1 MPARVVALLRGGGK
15 GHRAPA
21 LGDSE
26 GKMSAKTLLSA
37 LGVGVVVGLILGIGL
52 VGLIGANREQA
63 APSTPPPPTA
73 NGATLEAVFIHH
85 ATPEN
90 TSANS
95 TYLDGPPTE
104 GNPNAVLV
112 VTHNWNPGGSPGKY
126 NDHPIGVWYDRDR
139 SKWAIFNQDRAAMPV
154 GADFNVAVLKEPT
167 QAR

>member
-1 MPARVVALLRGGGK
+1 
-15 GHRAPA
+15 
-21 LGDSE
+21 
-26 GKMSAKTLLSA
+26 MSAKTLLSA

-63 APSTPPPPTA
+63 APSTPPRSV
-73 NGATLEAVFIHH
+73 NGATLEAVFVPH
-85 ATPEN
+85 ATHEN
-90 TSANS
+90 TSENS
-95 TYLDGPPTE
+95 TYLDAPPTE

-139 SKWAIFNQDRAAMPV
+139 GKWAIFNQDRAAMPV
-154 GADFNVAVLKEPT
+154 GADFNVAVLKGPT

>member
-1 MPARVVALLRGGGK
+1 MT
-15 GHRAPA
+15 
-21 LGDSE
+21 
-26 GKMSAKTLLSA
+26 AKTLLMA
-37 LGVGVVVGLILGIGL
+37 LGVGVVVGLILGISL

-63 APSTPPPPTA
+63 APTTPLPPTA
-73 NGATLEAVFIHH
+73 NGATLDTVFIQH

-90 TSANS
+90 TSGNS
-95 TYLDGPPTE
+95 TYLHSPLTD

-112 VTHNWNPGGSPGKY
+112 VTQNWNPGGGSGKY
-126 NDHPIGVWYDRDR
+126 NNHPIGVWYDRDR

>member
-15 GHRAPA
+15 DGAPA

-26 GKMSAKTLLSA
+26 GKMTGKTLLMA

-63 APSTPPPPTA
+63 ASTTPPPPTV
-73 NGATLEAVFIHH
+73 NGATLDTVFIHH

-90 TSANS
+90 TSGNS
-95 TYLDGPPTE
+95 TYLHSPPTD
-104 GNPNAVLV
+104 GNPNVVLV
-112 VTHNWNPGGSPGKY
+112 VTQNWNPGGSHGKY

-139 SKWAIFNQDRAAMPV
+139 GKWAIFNQDRAAMPV

>member
-1 MPARVVALLRGGGK
+1 MT
-15 GHRAPA
+15 
-21 LGDSE
+21 
-26 GKMSAKTLLSA
+26 AKTLLSA
-37 LGVGVVVGLILGIGL
+37 LGMGVVVGLILGISL
-52 VGLIGANREQA
+52 VGLIGANQEQA
-63 APSTPPPPTA
+63 TPTTPPPRSVNGPTLD
-73 NGATLEAVFIHH
+73 TVFVHH

-90 TSANS
+90 ISGNS
-95 TYLDGPPTE
+95 TYLHSPPTE

-167 QAR
+167 EAR

>member
-1 MPARVVALLRGGGK
+1 MT
-15 GHRAPA
+15 
-21 LGDSE
+21 
-26 GKMSAKTLLSA
+26 AKTLLSA

-52 VGLIGANREQA
+52 VGLVGGNREQA
-63 APSTPPPPTA
+63 APTTPPPRSVNGPT
-73 NGATLEAVFIHH
+73 LDAVFVHH

-90 TSANS
+90 ISGNS
-95 TYLDGPPTE
+95 TYLHGPPTD

-126 NDHPIGVWYDRDR
+126 NDHPIGVWYDPNR

-167 QAR
+167 QARLR

>member
-15 GHRAPA
+15 GHSLRPRRFGREDEREDTPDGAWCWGG
-21 LGDSE
+21 L
-26 GKMSAKTLLSA
+26 
-37 LGVGVVVGLILGIGL
+37 GLILGIGL

-73 NGATLEAVFIHH
+73 NGATLDAVFVHH

-95 TYLDGPPTE
+95 TYLDAPPTE

-154 GADFNVAVLKEPT
+154 GADFNVAVLKGPT

>member
-1 MPARVVALLRGGGK
+1 MT
-15 GHRAPA
+15 
-21 LGDSE
+21 
-26 GKMSAKTLLSA
+26 AKTLLMA

-63 APSTPPPPTA
+63 APTTPPPRSV
-73 NGATLEAVFIHH
+73 NGTTLDTVFIHH

-95 TYLDGPPTE
+95 TYLDGPLTD

-154 GADFNVAVLKEPT
+154 GADFNVAVLKGPT
-167 QAR
+167 EAR

>member
-1 MPARVVALLRGGGK
+1 VVALLRGGGE
-15 GHRAPA
+15 AIALTPA
-21 LGDSE
+21 DSE
-26 GKMSAKTLLSA
+26 GKMTAKTLLMA

-63 APSTPPPPTA
+63 APSAPPPRSV
-73 NGATLEAVFIHH
+73 NGATLEAVFVHH

-95 TYLDGPPTE
+95 TYLDGPPTD
-104 GNPNAVLV
+104 GNPNAVIV
-112 VTHNWNPGGSPGKY
+112 VTQNWNPGGSHGKY

-139 SKWAIFNQDRAAMPV
+139 SKWAVFNQDRAAMPV

-167 QAR
+167 EAR

>member
-1 MPARVVALLRGGGK
+1 MPARVVALLTGGGK

-63 APSTPPPPTA
+63 APSTPPPPTV
-73 NGATLEAVFIHH
+73 NGATLDTVFIHH

-112 VTHNWNPGGSPGKY
+112 VTMNRNRGRASA
-126 NDHPIGVWYDRDR
+126 R
-139 SKWAIFNQDRAAMPV
+139 SLARNRT
-154 GADFNVAVLKEPT
+154 PT
-167 QAR
+167 GTALGFALDGLC